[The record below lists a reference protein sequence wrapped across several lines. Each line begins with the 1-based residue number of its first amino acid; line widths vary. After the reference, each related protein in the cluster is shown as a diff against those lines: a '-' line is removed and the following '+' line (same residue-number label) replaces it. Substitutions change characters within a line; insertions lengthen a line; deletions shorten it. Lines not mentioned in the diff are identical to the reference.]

1 MIVFYYH
8 FRHFVLK
15 TLNLFWQRKT
25 WFLVLQ
31 MKIWSLTEAR
41 LTFAMVVKKKKK
53 TFIDEWL
60 NHVFSPK
67 PTRKSRSH
75 SSKSAKKTM
84 SPKTPKKR
92 SSCSA
97 KVTTTEVD
105 ILSPAA
111 MENIYYIAHN
121 AADCLEFRGF
131 GWPNSKKKKKGTK
144 RKKNWIINFAKEN
157 FNCLPMVTPTGWI
170 WDDSLSVW
178 GSK

>member
-1 MIVFYYH
+1 MSKSSLFLRQQDVNRWGITVTAEAI
-8 FRHFVLK
+8 RVPLK
-15 TLNLFWQRKT
+15 VPRREL
-25 WFLVLQ
+25 
-31 MKIWSLTEAR
+31 
-41 LTFAMVVKKKKK
+41 
-53 TFIDEWL
+53 
-60 NHVFSPK
+60 

-144 RKKNWIINFAKEN
+144 RKKN
-157 FNCLPMVTPTGWI
+157 
-170 WDDSLSVW
+170 
-178 GSK
+178 